1 MDRKLLSAWLQGRSR
16 FWVRGWCFDRLRCDS
31 DSIRFTLP
39 CSNSDKQFCHNKD
52 EFLST
57 DCGAFTDAEFTMR
70 QCEWQRALTFHR
82 RQKYCMY
89 ARFIKEDDNNFS
101 VMSRVVVG
109 QTLKLLQ
116 RSMKKRMMCYFLV
129 RPQQPLRALFWCC
142 RLWWNINLRKK
153 HFVTCLQ
160 WLKLTAGAPQTQQ
173 TEEGSHRNF
182 SSLWAKRK
190 RRMLNTSFVFTPMH
204 NVAKVLRIIEEKLKW
219 RDLVTCV
226 VKVFLAHVD
235 GIRSIRPGQFP
246 PISGQFSPPQFKDNL
261 PPKKKT
267 RRLLHIR

>member
-1 MDRKLLSAWLQGRSR
+1 MAENKRGRCKEHMRHSNRPVYKIPAARRQNVSERYPWSANFSLHAWLLERSQ

-31 DSIRFTLP
+31 DSIQFTLP

-160 WLKLTAGAPQTQQ
+160 WLKLTAPDST
-173 TEEGSHRNF
+173 N
-182 SSLWAKRK
+182 
-190 RRMLNTSFVFTPMH
+190 
-204 NVAKVLRIIEEKLKW
+204 
-219 RDLVTCV
+219 
-226 VKVFLAHVD
+226 
-235 GIRSIRPGQFP
+235 GIRKSQKLFEFV
-246 PISGQFSPPQFKDNL
+246 SQAKEKNVKYFFCSYSNA
-261 PPKKKT
+261 
-267 RRLLHIR
+267 